1 MESSVSWFSGKRVLV
16 TGGSSGI
23 GLAAAHQL
31 ARQGARL
38 LLVARDPSKLEAAR
52 QAVASSHPDGENA
65 VDILSLDLGDRTA
78 IREELGKLQDPLF
91 DVLINNAG
99 ITRPGNFLELPE
111 KCFDDM
117 LAVNYLGAMELTRQL
132 LPPMMEARGGRIA
145 FVSSLLGL
153 MGIWGYSAYAA
164 SKFAVRGFAECLRC
178 ELKPYDIRVTVCY
191 PPDTDTP
198 QHENEKPFLP
208 PETVAQAGTAGLLSA
223 DHVARILLEGIVKG
237 KFNVVPGAQARFAE
251 VANRLAPTVVHAV
264 LDYDAGKVRRK

>member
-1 MESSVSWFSGKRVLV
+1 MSWYRGKRVLI

-23 GLAAAHQL
+23 GLAAARQL
-31 ARQGARL
+31 AGQGAQL
-38 LLVARDPSKLEAAR
+38 LLLARNSERLEAAR
-52 QAVASSHPDGENA
+52 QEVAQAHPQGESG
-65 VDILSLDLGDRTA
+65 VEILSLELGDRTA
-78 IREELGKLQDPLF
+78 LRAALGQLEDPLF
-91 DVLINNAG
+91 AVLINNAG
-99 ITRPGNFLELPE
+99 LTVPGNFLALPE
-111 KCFDDM
+111 ECFDDM

-178 ELKPYDIRVTVCY
+178 ELKPYDIKVTVCY

-198 QHENEKPFLP
+198 QHEQEKPYLP

-223 DHVARILLEGIVKG
+223 EHVARCLLSGIERG
-237 KFNVVPGAQARFAE
+237 KFHVVPGAQARFAD
-251 VANRLAPTVVHAV
+251 VANRLAPSVVHAV
-264 LDYDAGKVRRK
+264 LDHDAGKARRK